1 MAKRTRGAAIVLDS
15 FLDIMTCM
23 LGVLM
28 LIILLTS
35 IDASQIKILIPTPFA
50 HATEKKPIYLECR
63 NGSLF
68 LVPLVELREKAE
80 AELKRIVDE
89 AQGDSL
95 QMLAALSDA
104 RVRDEG
110 YEVDLRYALVG
121 QVALTPLPDAK
132 GYVIQSAAQETASTW
147 FGRILTGLDKQKEML
162 AFFVRD
168 DSFDVFKRARALA
181 WAHKVEVSYEL
192 LSASDPIRLGLGMG
206 RPWAQ

>member
-1 MAKRTRGAAIVLDS
+1 MGKRTRGAGIVLDS

-50 HATEKKPIYLECR
+50 YATEKRPIYLECR

-68 LVPLVELREKAE
+68 LVPLVELSQKAE

-104 RVRDEG
+104 RVRAES

-121 QVALTPLPDAK
+121 QVALSPLPEAK
-132 GYVIQSAAQETASTW
+132 GYVIQSIAQETASTW
-147 FGRILTGLDKQKEML
+147 FGRILTSLDKEKEML

-192 LSASDPIRLGLGMG
+192 LGERDPIRLGLGMG
-206 RPWAQ
+206 RPLAQ